1 MLSRETHHMGTSPPL
16 IPVREKIADL
26 IRGGEVR
33 PGQRLP
39 SERVLAIR
47 FGVGRPAVREAL
59 RGLERS
65 RIIEIRRRSGAFVN
79 SFHPD
84 HLVSTD
90 FSIIAGHMADVDM
103 LHAVEV
109 RRIAETALAGLAARR
124 RTAEDLA
131 ALAANLDAMR
141 DAVTMGGAII
151 ALDIGFHELVAGAA
165 GNPVFARMLRS
176 IRDLLI
182 RNLEITSR
190 TPAAAEKALAFHLR
204 ILRAIEEGDADAA
217 RGAMDVHLDDVEAL
231 IRQELARDR
240 RERLPVFDDLADG
253 GTKR

>member
-1 MLSRETHHMGTSPPL
+1 MGISSADV
-16 IPVREKIADL
+16 PVRDKIAEL

-90 FSIIAGHMADVDM
+90 LSIIAGHIADVDM

-109 RRIAETALAGLAARR
+109 RRVAETALAGLAATR
-124 RTAEDLA
+124 RTSSDLA
-131 ALAANLDAMR
+131 ALTANLAAMR
-141 DAVTMGGAII
+141 EAVATGGEII
-151 ALDIGFHELVAGAA
+151 PLDIGFHELIAGAA

-182 RNLEITSR
+182 RNLEVTSR
-190 TPAAAEKALAFHLR
+190 TPAAAEKALSFHRR
-204 ILRAIEEGDADAA
+204 ILGAIEAGDAAAA
-217 RGAMDVHLDDVEAL
+217 RTAMDVHLDDVETL
-231 IRQELARDR
+231 IRQELARTRHEDQ
-240 RERLPVFDDLADG
+240 PGADNPAG
-253 GTKR
+253 GGKPR

>member
-1 MLSRETHHMGTSPPL
+1 MGTSPPA
-16 IPVREKIADL
+16 IPVTEKIADL
-26 IRGGEVR
+26 IRGGEVQ

-39 SERVLAIR
+39 SERTLALR

-90 FSIIAGHMADVDM
+90 LSIIARHMADADM

-109 RRIAETALAGLAARR
+109 RRVAETALAGFAAARR
-124 RTAEDLA
+124 TAADLA
-131 ALAANLDAMR
+131 ALSRNLETMRAAVARGSD
-141 DAVTMGGAII
+141 II
-151 ALDIGFHELVAGAA
+151 AVDIEFHELVARAA

-176 IRDLLI
+176 IRDLPI

-190 TPAAAEKALAFHLR
+190 TPAAAEKALMFHLR
-204 ILRAIEEGDADAA
+204 IHQAIEDGDAGAA
-217 RGAMDVHLDDVEAL
+217 RAAMDVHLDDVEAL
-231 IRQELARDR
+231 IRQELARTNEDAIL
-240 RERLPVFDDLADG
+240 ETDQHAG
-253 GTKR
+253 GGVRP